1 MDPSSSTP
9 PARSTQADPS
19 AVSMDWVD
27 ACMQLDHEG
36 ATAKAILLL
45 KAHEGQ
51 DMFVTAC
58 EQLARTTLHP
68 DMMEAACAHLDQLT
82 CNRVVDHLLQ
92 RRRAM
97 DVMAPIWKRCQLLPR
112 ALDHAMN
119 AIVADDAPIF
129 DALITKHPDL
139 IHLHHAQIFLFAL
152 GRQKSWSILAIHTPE
167 RQKQW
172 ESLLSVSGTTP
183 NRMEQDKCWHEV
195 LAYLQRQTLAQE
207 VEHHGHMGRRSK
219 M

>member
-92 RRRAM
+92 HRRPM

-112 ALDHAMN
+112 ALDHAFN
-119 AIVADDAPIF
+119 AIAANDAPIF
-129 DALITKHPDL
+129 EALIKKQPDL
-139 IHLHHAQIFLFAL
+139 IDTHHAQIFLFAL
-152 GRQKSWSILAIHTPE
+152 WRQKSWAILAIHSPKRQAHWELLLNVQSSTP
-167 RQKQW
+167 K
-172 ESLLSVSGTTP
+172 
-183 NRMEQDKCWHEV
+183 RMEYDACWNEV
-195 LAYLQRQTLAQE
+195 LAHLQRQKLVQE
-207 VEHHGHMGRRSK
+207 VHDHGQIGRRSK